1 MDDDMI
7 ATHLENLDRRLA
19 RVEQILPTLATN
31 EELRL
36 TVAGAVAPLATK
48 KELHSAIAD
57 AVAPLATKKELRSA
71 IADAVAPL
79 ATKEELRATE
89 GELRRAIAE
98 AVAPLATKEE
108 LAAMAAE
115 LRQEIRADGEESR
128 RYMDILSEDTRGDI
142 RILAGH
148 LSVVMSRLADR

>member
-48 KELHSAIAD
+48 
-57 AVAPLATKKELRSA
+57 
-71 IADAVAPL
+71 
-79 ATKEELRATE
+79 EELT
-89 GELRRAIAE
+89 
-98 AVAPLATKEE
+98 
-108 LAAMAAE
+108 AMSAE
-115 LRQEIRADGEESR
+115 LRQEIRGEGKESR